1 MKRSDFIKLSS
12 AATLAYSVNGIPIH
26 AFGQNGPMKVRSSNG
41 KVLVIIQ
48 MSGGNDGLNTIIPID
63 KYSELSNAR
72 ANILIDPQQVLP
84 LTGQPNTGLHPAMS
98 ALQQLFDDGKV
109 NIVQGVSY
117 PDPNFSHFRATDIF
131 FSASNSNVYEETG
144 WIGRYIDS
152 QFPGAPQAY
161 PDPNFTSPLSIQI
174 GSSVSSLFTGAN
186 GLNGLAVSNI
196 SSFYQIVSG
205 TVDPAP
211 ATPAGNELTYI
222 RFISQQTQA
231 YTQAIQIAA
240 NQGNNLATYP
250 ANNYLASQLKIVA
263 RLISGGL
270 ETPVYLVNIGGFDTH
285 DNQVDKNDNSL
296 GQHANL
302 LKNLSEAIAAF
313 QDDLTQ
319 LGKDDMVTGCTL
331 TEFGRRVKSNGSGGT
346 DHGSGGPMIFFGNK
360 VNPYVI
366 GNSPNLPANATV
378 GDNVPMQHDF
388 RQIYNTILCDWFDL
402 DTNTAQSVLSGY
414 TAPILPIF
422 KYAVGTDTIPQVTHQ
437 LSLEQNYP
445 NPFRDHTIIRFTTSG
460 GAVQIMLY
468 DDMGRKIRVLY
479 ENNLPAGTFD
489 VDIER
494 NGLPAGYYYYEIHV
508 GQQRMSRKMVVL

>member
-1 MKRSDFIKLSS
+1 M
-12 AATLAYSVNGIPIH
+12 ATLVVG
-26 AFGQNGPMKVRSSNG
+26 
-41 KVLVIIQ
+41 
-48 MSGGNDGLNTIIPID
+48 
-63 KYSELSNAR
+63 
-72 ANILIDPQQVLP
+72 
-84 LTGQPNTGLHPAMS
+84 
-98 ALQQLFDDGKV
+98 
-109 NIVQGVSY
+109 
-117 PDPNFSHFRATDIF
+117 
-131 FSASNSNVYEETG
+131 
-144 WIGRYIDS
+144 
-152 QFPGAPQAY
+152 
-161 PDPNFTSPLSIQI
+161 
-174 GSSVSSLFTGAN
+174 
-186 GLNGLAVSNI
+186 
-196 SSFYQIVSG
+196 
-205 TVDPAP
+205 
-211 ATPAGNELTYI
+211 
-222 RFISQQTQA
+222 
-231 YTQAIQIAA
+231 
-240 NQGNNLATYP
+240 
-250 ANNYLASQLKIVA
+250 QLKIVA

-346 DHGSGGPMIFFGNK
+346 DHGSGTPMIFFGNK

-508 GQQRMSRKMVVL
+508 GQQRMSRKMVIL

>member
-1 MKRSDFIKLSS
+1 MKRRDFLKLSS
-12 AATLAYSVNGIPIH
+12 AATLAYSMNGIPIH
-26 AFGQNGPMKVRSSNG
+26 AYGENGMMKTRNSNG
-41 KVLVIIQ
+41 KILVIIQ

-72 ANILIDPQQVLP
+72 SNILIDPQAVLT
-84 LTGQPNTGLHPAMS
+84 LNGQPNTGLHPAMTG
-98 ALQQLFDDGKV
+98 LQQMFNDGKV

-131 FSASNSNVYEETG
+131 FSASDSNVYEETG
-144 WIGRYIDS
+144 WVGRFIDS

-174 GSSVSSLFTGAN
+174 GTSVSSLFTGAN

-196 SSFYQIVSG
+196 SNFYQIISG
-205 TVDPAP
+205 QVDPAP
-211 ATPAGNELTYI
+211 NTPAGNELTYI

-240 NQGNNLATYP
+240 NSGNNMATYP
-250 ANNYLASQLKIVA
+250 ANNGLADQLKIVA

-270 ETPVYLVNIGGFDTH
+270 QTPVYMVNIGGFDTH
-285 DNQVDKNDNSL
+285 DNQVDQMDHSI

-302 LKNLSEAIAAF
+302 LKRLSDAIAAF

-319 LGKDDMVTGCTL
+319 LGKDDLVTGCTL
-331 TEFGRRVKSNGSGGT
+331 TEFGRRIKSNGSGGT
-346 DHGSGGPMIFFGNK
+346 DHGSGVPMIFFGNK

-366 GNSPNLPANATV
+366 GNSPNLPANANV
-378 GDNVPMQHDF
+378 SDNVAMQHDF

-402 DTNTAQSVLSGY
+402 DAGTSQSVLNGY

-422 KYAVGTDTIPQVTHQ
+422 KYAVGTDNIQQTINQ

-445 NPFRDHTIIRFTTSG
+445 NPFRDHTTIRFTTTG

-468 DDMGRKIRVLY
+468 DEMGRKMRVLY
-479 ENNLPAGTFD
+479 ENNLPSGTFD
-489 VDIER
+489 VGVER

-508 GQQRMSRKMVVL
+508 GQQRLSRKMVII